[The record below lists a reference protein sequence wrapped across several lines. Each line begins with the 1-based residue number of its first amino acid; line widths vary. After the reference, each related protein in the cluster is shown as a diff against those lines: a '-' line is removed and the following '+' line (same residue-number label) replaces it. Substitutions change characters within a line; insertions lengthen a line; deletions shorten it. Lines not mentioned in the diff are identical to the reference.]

1 MFFFDTR
8 HVQPYLCP
16 ACKPLLPTTYRS
28 RHSPVYSHYY
38 SKHHRG
44 PRLDLT
50 NDSFAVLLTLLTR
63 LALFLSSRNTHLS
76 SRRTFHAPQ
85 LRIPHNALCLR
96 SKLTTPENTI
106 TYHNALVCHPK
117 ILHKH
122 YFSFSWELKWP
133 QEKLKTMVMQNF
145 GLTNKEHYGMLWY
158 FLEWSILCKLLFSI
172 AHGNM
177 LTSQGNRKHY
187 DQTPLIR
194 TLRGS

>member
-1 MFFFDTR
+1 MY
-8 HVQPYLCP
+8 QPYLCP

-28 RHSPVYSHYY
+28 RHSPIYSHYY

-85 LRIPHNALCLR
+85 LELIISNPPQCILFA
-96 SKLTTPENTI
+96 
-106 TYHNALVCHPK
+106 VK
-117 ILHKH
+117 ILH
-122 YFSFSWELKWP
+122 
-133 QEKLKTMVMQNF
+133 
-145 GLTNKEHYGMLWY
+145 
-158 FLEWSILCKLLFSI
+158 KLLFSI